1 MKNLNKKNLRTVL
14 VAVLIAA
21 FVGGLLLFFSA
32 WIITG
37 GEIFANHTNPIA
49 GWQKDYGK
57 ADQSIVNDCQDYIH
71 KLPPE
76 DKKYIGP
83 MTFFED
89 GTGQHAVEIEEAL
102 NGTWWFHV
110 LIYDKDNKR
119 IKTIK
124 YVSGHSQS

>member
-1 MKNLNKKNLRTVL
+1 MFLCGFGCSSPKPIPDPLTGFHVSSLGNLDSNKT
-14 VAVLIAA
+14 
-21 FVGGLLLFFSA
+21 
-32 WIITG
+32 ITDDY
-37 GEIFANHTNPIA
+37 
-49 GWQKDYGK
+49 KDYL
-57 ADQSIVNDCQDYIH
+57 Q

-76 DKKYIGP
+76 DRKYIGP

-102 NGTWWFHV
+102 NGTWWYHV

-124 YVSGHSQS
+124 YSPGKYAS